1 MRNTTRGGSHTPP
14 ARTRTLEG
22 MRPDTIMVEVSPDE
36 LAETSPG
43 VVDVFAALDRQFFW
57 ADVVMVSAAGGDADV
72 LDGEVVFSPR

>member
-1 MRNTTRGGSHTPP
+1 VRKSTRTSNHTPP
-14 ARTRTLEG
+14 TGARTLEG

-43 VVDVFAALDRQFFW
+43 VVDVFAALGRQFFW
-57 ADVVMVSAAGGDADV
+57 ADVVMVTAGDRNADV